1 LKFMVDCGTSPVL
14 QWYPMTQLLLA
25 LTTPPRF
32 TVESL
37 IVHEGIQTAV
47 ATIQSIYGTGEP
59 PLPPLF
65 LHGPPGTGKTHIL
78 NAVASVLDS
87 RFAEQ
92 GCKIKF
98 ISATGEPPRFPDLE
112 ALVSDTRD
120 HAQDLLGV
128 IIDDAHL
135 ANEEDSAHL
144 WSLSNKLTRS
154 GAPLILAAG
163 IPPEEIFPDN
173 AHLRSRIVSGLVLG
187 LEPPEDQIRMLIV
200 DKMAR
205 DKNVRISHEVC
216 AYLVSRKSRN
226 VKELERLLDILDRA
240 SLELKRRI
248 TIPLAK
254 VLERE
259 GLL

>member
-1 LKFMVDCGTSPVL
+1 MVNGG
-14 QWYPMTQLLLA
+14 
-25 LTTPPRF
+25 PP
-32 TVESL
+32 S
-37 IVHEGIQTAV
+37 
-47 ATIQSIYGTGEP
+47 S
-59 PLPPLF
+59 PLF

-78 NAVASVLDS
+78 NAVASLLES
-87 RFAEQ
+87 RFAPKTARVK
-92 GCKIKF
+92 C
-98 ISATGEPPRFPDLE
+98 ISASVKPPRFPDLE
-112 ALVSDTRD
+112 ALVSDPID
-120 HAQDLLGV
+120 PADGLLAV
-128 IIDDAHL
+128 IVDDAHL

-154 GAPLILAAG
+154 GAPLILAART
-163 IPPEEIFPDN
+163 PPEEIFPAN
-173 AHLRSRIVSGLVLG
+173 AHLRSRIVSGLILA
-187 LEPPEDQIRMLIV
+187 LEPPEDPIRMLIV

-205 DKNVRISHEVC
+205 DKNVRISREVC

-254 VLERE
+254 ALEKD

>member
-1 LKFMVDCGTSPVL
+1 
-14 QWYPMTQLLLA
+14 MTQLLLP

-32 TVESL
+32 TFEAL

-47 ATIQSIYGTGEP
+47 STIQSVYGRGDP

-65 LHGPPGTGKTHIL
+65 LHGPPGTGKTHML
-78 NAVASVLDS
+78 NALASLLEI
-87 RFAEQ
+87 RFATKKAA
-92 GCKIKF
+92 GVRF
-98 ISATGEPPRFPDLE
+98 LSAAGEPPRFRELGE
-112 ALVSDTRD
+112 LVSDPED
-120 HAQDLLGV
+120 PVQELLAV
-128 IIDDAHL
+128 IVDDAHL
-135 ANEEDSAHL
+135 ASEEDSAHL

-154 GAPLILAAG
+154 GAPLILAART
-163 IPPEEIFPDN
+163 PPEEIFPAN
-173 AHLRSRIVSGLVLG
+173 AHLRSRIVSGLVLA
-187 LEPPEDQIRMLIV
+187 LEPPEDAIRMLIV

-205 DKNVRISHEVC
+205 DKNVRISREVC

-254 VLERE
+254 TLEKD

>member
-1 LKFMVDCGTSPVL
+1 MNQLVL
-14 QWYPMTQLLLA
+14 P

-32 TVESL
+32 TFESL

-47 ATIQSIYGTGEP
+47 STIQSVYGTGEP

-78 NAVASVLDS
+78 NAVALLLKS
-87 RFAEQ
+87 RFAPQ
-92 GCKIKF
+92 GRGIRL
-98 ISATGEPPRFPDLE
+98 ISAAGEPPLFPDLK
-112 ALVSDTRD
+112 ALVSN
-120 HAQDLLGV
+120 AQNHVQGLCGV
-128 IIDDAHL
+128 LVDDAHL
-135 ANEEDSAHL
+135 VNEEDSAHL

-154 GAPLILAAG
+154 GTPLILAART
-163 IPPEEIFPDN
+163 PPEETFPDN
-173 AHLRSRIVSGLVLG
+173 VHLRSRIVSGLVLSLG
-187 LEPPEDQIRMLIV
+187 PPEDPVRMLIV

-205 DKNVRISHEVC
+205 DKNVRISREVC

-226 VKELERLLDILDRA
+226 VKELERLLDVLDRV

-254 VLERE
+254 MLERD

>member
-1 LKFMVDCGTSPVL
+1 MNQLVL
-14 QWYPMTQLLLA
+14 P
-25 LTTPPRF
+25 LTVPPRF
-32 TVESL
+32 TFESL

-47 ATIQSIYGTGEP
+47 STIQSAYGTGDL

-78 NAVASVLDS
+78 NAVASLLDS
-87 RFAEQ
+87 RFAPQ
-92 GCKIKF
+92 GLGLKF
-98 ISATGEPPRFPDLE
+98 ISATGDPPLFPDLK
-112 ALVSDTRD
+112 ALVSN
-120 HAQDLLGV
+120 AQNHVQGLWGV
-128 IIDDAHL
+128 IVDDAHL
-135 ANEEDSAHL
+135 VNEDDSAHL

-154 GAPLILAAG
+154 GAPLILASRT
-163 IPPEEIFPDN
+163 PPEEIFPGN
-173 AHLRSRIVSGLVLG
+173 AHLRSRIVSGLVFA
-187 LEPPEDQIRMLIV
+187 LEPPEDAIRMLIV

-216 AYLVSRKSRN
+216 AYLVSRKARN
-226 VKELERLLDILDRA
+226 VKELERLLDVLDRA

-254 VLERE
+254 TLERE

>member
-1 LKFMVDCGTSPVL
+1 MNQLVL
-14 QWYPMTQLLLA
+14 P

-32 TVESL
+32 TFESL

-47 ATIQSIYGTGEP
+47 STIQSVYGTGEP

-78 NAVASVLDS
+78 HAIASVLDE
-87 RFAEQ
+87 RFGSQ
-92 GCKIKF
+92 GRSIKF
-98 ISATGEPPRFPDLE
+98 VSVSDDPPRFPELKTM
-112 ALVSDTRD
+112 VSDV
-120 HAQDLLGV
+120 QDDLQHFWGV
-128 IIDDAHL
+128 VVDDAHL
-135 ANEEDSAHL
+135 IGEEHSAHL

-154 GAPLILAAG
+154 GAPLILAARV
-163 IPPEEIFPDN
+163 PPDEIFPDN
-173 AHLRSRIVSGLVLG
+173 AHLRSRIVSGLVLS
-187 LEPPEDQIRMLIV
+187 LEPPEDPIRMLIV

-226 VKELERLLDILDRA
+226 VKELEKLLDILDRA

-254 VLERE
+254 TLERE

>member
-1 LKFMVDCGTSPVL
+1 MNQLVL
-14 QWYPMTQLLLA
+14 P

-32 TVESL
+32 TFESL
-37 IVHEGIQTAV
+37 IIHEGIRTAV
-47 ATIQSIYGTGEP
+47 STIQSVYGTGDL

-65 LHGPPGTGKTHIL
+65 LHGPPGTAKTHIL
-78 NAVASVLDS
+78 TALASLLDS
-87 RFAEQ
+87 RFASEARVS
-92 GCKIKF
+92 KF
-98 ISATGEPPRFPDLE
+98 ISAVGDPPQFPDLKS
-112 ALVSDTRD
+112 LVSEAEDRI
-120 HAQDLLGV
+120 QSLCGV
-128 IIDDAHL
+128 IVDDAHL
-135 ANEEDSAHL
+135 VDEEDSAHL

-154 GAPLILAAG
+154 GAPLILAART
-163 IPPEEIFPDN
+163 PPEEIFPSN

-187 LEPPEDQIRMLIV
+187 LEPPEDPVRMLIV

-226 VKELERLLDILDRA
+226 IKELERLLDILDRA
-240 SLELKRRI
+240 SLQLKRRI

-254 VLERE
+254 MLEKE

>member
-1 LKFMVDCGTSPVL
+1 MNQLVL
-14 QWYPMTQLLLA
+14 P

-32 TVESL
+32 TFESL
-37 IVHEGIQTAV
+37 IIHEGIQTAV
-47 ATIQSIYGTGEP
+47 STIKSVYGTGDQ
-59 PLPPLF
+59 PLPPLL
-65 LHGPPGTGKTHIL
+65 LHGPPGTAKTHIL
-78 NAVASVLDS
+78 NALASLLDS
-87 RFAEQ
+87 RFASE
-92 GCKIKF
+92 GRVTKF
-98 ISATGEPPRFPDLE
+98 ISAIGGPPRFPDLRS
-112 ALVSDTRD
+112 LVSDS
-120 HAQDLLGV
+120 QDNIQSLCGV
-128 IIDDAHL
+128 IVDDAHL
-135 ANEEDSAHL
+135 VNEEDSAHL

-154 GAPLILAAG
+154 GAPLILAART
-163 IPPEEIFPDN
+163 PPEEIFPNN

-187 LEPPEDQIRMLIV
+187 LEPPEDPIRMLIV

-226 VKELERLLDILDRA
+226 IKELERLLDILDRA

-254 VLERE
+254 MLEKE